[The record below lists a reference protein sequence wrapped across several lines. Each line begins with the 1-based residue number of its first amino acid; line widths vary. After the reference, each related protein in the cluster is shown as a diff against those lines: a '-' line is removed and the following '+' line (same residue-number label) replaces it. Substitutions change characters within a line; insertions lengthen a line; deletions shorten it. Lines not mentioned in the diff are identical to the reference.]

1 MALSISAVGSLSNSS
16 NLCILKDS
24 SKAGFLAL
32 PIPFQNIRRKII
44 SAFFFLLPIS
54 ICDYGFPSNF
64 ISIVSQNVRRQNI
77 CSFGLSPFFFLMN
90 SCDFCSRI
98 SVFLGFRFSDEVLL
112 DDTAILPEKRAIFQ
126 FVVFQL
132 RWWANVSF
140 LFCYWIT
147 FLVKFLVC
155 WWKRY
160 AWILWI
166 K

>member
-44 SAFFFLLPIS
+44 SAFFF
-54 ICDYGFPSNF
+54 FTSNF
-64 ISIVSQNVRRQNI
+64 HLWLWLSIKFHLHCITKCKTTKYLFFWS
-77 CSFGLSPFFFLMN
+77 LSFFFLMN
-90 SCDFCSRI
+90 SYDFCSRI

-126 FVVFQL
+126 FIVFQL